1 MELPSLTPVPA
12 GTKFVSRDA
21 LTAAGHNGAGR
32 WLLVKDDT
40 KQVVDIASYSY
51 GNNFTLDNYPS
62 GYSFYKSSY
71 EAGGIN
77 APLIAEQHR
86 FRSETTA
93 GIPQNMPQEL
103 LNHPYFMSS
112 TWQIVNEPVNQVPY
126 LWDHEWGGFISHAAT
141 FASHVLANHDMHA
154 YDLCQRNNWNWR
166 PGTALSSEAIQRN
179 QEALRY
185 FRILIGHSL
194 RKFQEWGA
202 LAPEGTVT
210 GSADDWK
217 SELPKMQELDSKLCD
232 VCGGTEFAIRDFVFE
247 MVLPL
252 AWKLALNT
260 IHPNVETSAS
270 GATTTTSYYR
280 RLPEIQRT
288 SIGVTPHPTDSVA
301 TWNGTREADLSS
313 ASYEKICIDYF
324 NRARKLW
331 DTDARARFDIH
342 FH

>member
-1 MELPSLTPVPA
+1 MVSHSWPPAHDTVWIPGDTLTGVPDGFNEQRNYYFAVVKTDGRRLVERVVLVGSTDPLRKLALESFAPDDEVRLQWSNFVRPYMHYLSRELYGRPKLFLDWDGLLVATPV
-12 GTKFVSRDA
+12 T
-21 LTAAGHNGAGR
+21 
-32 WLLVKDDT
+32 
-40 KQVVDIASYSY
+40 
-51 GNNFTLDNYPS
+51 
-62 GYSFYKSSY
+62 
-71 EAGGIN
+71 
-77 APLIAEQHR
+77 
-86 FRSETTA
+86 
-93 GIPQNMPQEL
+93 
-103 LNHPYFMSS
+103 
-112 TWQIVNEPVNQVPY
+112 QVPY
-126 LWDHEWGGFISHAAT
+126 LYDKQWGGFIPHAAT
-141 FASHVLANHDMHA
+141 FAHHVLANHDMHA
-154 YDLCQRNNWNWR
+154 YDLCQKANWNWT
-166 PGTALSSEAIQRN
+166 PGTALSSEAVQRN

-194 RKFQEWGA
+194 RKFNEWGA
-202 LAPEGTVT
+202 LDPEGTVT
-210 GSADDWK
+210 GSADDWQ

-232 VCGGTEFAIRDFVFE
+232 VCGGTEFAIRDFV
-247 MVLPL
+247 MSMALPL

-301 TWNGTREADLSS
+301 TWNGTREADLSG

-342 FH
+342 SH